1 METILKSIK
10 PVALIMFLG
19 ISLSASHAMGWA
31 LSDVFK
37 NLHTNTTTPGNFQD
51 AAAGYYSGGGM
62 AVRTKNTAINPL
74 SMTPPSLSTGC
85 GGIDAYLGSFSMISG
100 GEVVNIANNIGSEA
114 VAYGFHLGLKTYA
127 PQIEQTLSTLR
138 DLAMSLSQHGLGQC
152 KTVQAAFAALTPQSS
167 AMYETV
173 CQEMANSDGSVDLG
187 GQRKKCNN
195 FLKQKA
201 AVEAKQKKDPEIMM
215 DNYNI
220 FIKAA
225 TAVGIPK
232 EMHEQLMSM
241 VGTIVVRDTIV
252 IPYPSLA
259 NDTESWNAHIKGG
272 TNTSM
277 YSCDN
282 STCLTVGINN
292 SVAISEGNSYTGK
305 AKKRL
310 KELVVGIIAQTT
322 EFTEEDKGF
331 LDSLG
336 QAFPIFDHLMLD
348 AVSGMSILEPD
359 SHLIARYM
367 LVSHLEKVTN
377 EIKKGVYY
385 LKNKQM
391 TAQIIKDYEKQLD
404 DVLVFARTEWAKV
417 MVDADRVNDRA
428 DKIWK
433 HLMAR
438 ERG

>member
-1 METILKSIK
+1 MKNIA
-10 PVALIMFLG
+10 ALIMFLN
-19 ISLSASHAMGWA
+19 ISLISSNAMGGFA
-31 LSDVFK
+31 LGDVYK
-37 NLHTNTTTPGNFQD
+37 NLHTNTTTPGNYQD

-74 SMTPPSLSTGC
+74 SMTPPSLSSSC
-85 GGIDAYLGSFSMISG
+85 NGIDAYIGSMSMITSG
-100 GEVVNIANNIGSEA
+100 EIVNITNNIGSEA
-114 VAYGFHLGLKTYA
+114 QVYAFHLGLKTYA
-127 PQIEQTLSTLR
+127 PQIEQTLKDLR
-138 DLAMSLSQHGLGQC
+138 NLSMALNQAGIGQC
-152 KTVQAAFAALTPQSS
+152 KAVQAAFAALTPQSS

-173 CQEMANSDGSVDLG
+173 CHDMANSDGSVDLG
-187 GQRKKCNN
+187 GQRKKCRDYAK
-195 FLKQKA
+195 LKA
-201 AVEAKQKKDPEIMM
+201 AKEKKQAEDPEVMM

-225 TAVGIPK
+225 TAAGIPK

-241 VGTIVVRDTIV
+241 VGTIIVKDMVV
-252 IPYPSLA
+252 IPYPCLA
-259 NDTESWNAHIKGG
+259 SDSESWNAHINGG
-272 TNTSM
+272 VNTSM
-277 YSCDN
+277 YACDN
-282 STCLTVGINN
+282 ATCLNIGINN
-292 SVAISEGNSYTGK
+292 HVAINKDDSYAGK
-305 AKKRL
+305 AKSKL
-310 KELVVGIIAQTT
+310 KALVVGIIAQTT
-322 EFTEEDKGF
+322 EFTAEEKGF

-348 AVSGMSILEPD
+348 AASGLSILEPD

-367 LVSHLEKVTN
+367 LVSHLEKVTS

-391 TAQIIKDYEKQLD
+391 TAQIIQDYEKQLD
-404 DVLVFARTEWAKV
+404 DLLVFARREWSKV

>member
-1 METILKSIK
+1 
-10 PVALIMFLG
+10 
-19 ISLSASHAMGWA
+19 
-31 LSDVFK
+31 
-37 NLHTNTTTPGNFQD
+37 
-51 AAAGYYSGGGM
+51 
-62 AVRTKNTAINPL
+62 
-74 SMTPPSLSTGC
+74 MTPPSLSTGC

-152 KTVQAAFAALTPQSS
+152 KTTQAAFAALTPQSS

-195 FLKQKA
+195 FLKQKE

-259 NDTESWNAHIKGG
+259 NDTESWNAHINGG

-282 STCLTVGINN
+282 ATCLTVGINN
-292 SVAISEGNSYTGK
+292 IVTISEGNSYTGK

-336 QAFPIFDHLMLD
+336 QAFPIFD
-348 AVSGMSILEPD
+348 
-359 SHLIARYM
+359 
-367 LVSHLEKVTN
+367 
-377 EIKKGVYY
+377 
-385 LKNKQM
+385 Q
-391 TAQIIKDYEKQLD
+391 
-404 DVLVFARTEWAKV
+404 
-417 MVDADRVNDRA
+417 
-428 DKIWK
+428 
-433 HLMAR
+433 
-438 ERG
+438 

>member
-1 METILKSIK
+1 
-10 PVALIMFLG
+10 
-19 ISLSASHAMGWA
+19 
-31 LSDVFK
+31 
-37 NLHTNTTTPGNFQD
+37 
-51 AAAGYYSGGGM
+51 M
-62 AVRTKNTAINPL
+62 AIRTKNTAINPL

-85 GGIDAYLGSFSMISG
+85 GGIDAHLGSFSMISG
-100 GEVVNIANNIGSEA
+100 GEIVNVANNIGSEV

-127 PQIEQTLSTLR
+127 PQIEQTLTTLR
-138 DLAMSLSQHGLGQC
+138 DLAMSLSQHGIGQC
-152 KTVQAAFAALTPQSS
+152 KTTQAAFAALTPQSS

-201 AVEAKQKKDPEIMM
+201 AVEAKQQKDPEIMM

-241 VGTIVVRDTIV
+241 VGTIVVRDTTV

-259 NDTESWNAHIKGG
+259 NDTESWNAHINGG

-282 STCLTVGINN
+282 ATCLTVGINN
-292 SVAISEGNSYTGK
+292 SITITEANSYSGK
-305 AKKRL
+305 AKTRL